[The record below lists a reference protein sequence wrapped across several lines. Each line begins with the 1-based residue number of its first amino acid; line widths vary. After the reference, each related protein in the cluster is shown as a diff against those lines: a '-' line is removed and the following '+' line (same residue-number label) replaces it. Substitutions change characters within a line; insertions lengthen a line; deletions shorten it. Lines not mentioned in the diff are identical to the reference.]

1 MRRILIGLFT
11 LLALAGCGQGDTSAS
26 GTANQVASSKSLMPA
41 DPAIKS
47 LYIQSC
53 YGCHSSGAGKAP
65 RTGNQA
71 DWAPRW
77 QQGIDT
83 LVAHT
88 VKGYNNMPP
97 KGMCMNCSEADLAAL
112 IRFMAGQ
119 EQTAEPGPST
129 PSH

>member
-1 MRRILIGLFT
+1 MNRFLISFIAVLVLG
-11 LLALAGCGQGDTSAS
+11 GCGQSDGSAADAS
-26 GTANQVASSKSLMPA
+26 RQVASSKSLMPT

-65 RTGNQA
+65 RTGNES

-77 QQGIDT
+77 PQGIDI
-83 LVAHT
+83 LVEHT
-88 VKGYNNMPP
+88 VKGYKNMPP

-119 EQTAEPGPST
+119 EQPAPSD
-129 PSH
+129 PASPAG